1 MAEGGF
7 FSRIANLWT
16 GFLSLFVGNI
26 EKDNPEAVYEA
37 AIQARK
43 KKYDELKK
51 AVSGI
56 IVLRNKLSKE
66 LEEKSAELNE
76 LDAQVRVAVEQDEDE
91 VALVLL
97 QRKEDA
103 EKRIAEIEGELE
115 QARQDAEDAK
125 ASIVT
130 FQAEIEKLQ
139 REKAAVLAKLETA
152 EARIKIQETLDGMS
166 LDADIQ
172 ALDNVREH
180 VARKQAEADVNAEL
194 GDAEIGSKLKKI
206 QSQAGT
212 ASARAKLE
220 ALKKARDA
228 ERAQQAG
235 AAAAVKKQ
243 I

>member
-26 EKDNPEAVYEA
+26 EKENPEAVYEA

-56 IVLRNKLSKE
+56 IVLRNKLAKE

-76 LDAQVRVAVEQDEDE
+76 LDAQVRMAVETDEDE
-91 VALVLL
+91 AALVLL

-152 EARIKIQETLDGMS
+152 EARIKIHETLDGMS

-172 ALDNVREH
+172 ALDNVRDH
-180 VARKQAEADVNAEL
+180 VARKQAEADVNAEI

-206 QSQAGT
+206 QAQAGT

-235 AAAAVKKQ
+235 AAQAVKKQ
-243 I
+243 M

>member
-7 FSRIANLWT
+7 FSRISNLWS
-16 GFLSLFVGNI
+16 GFLSLFIGNI
-26 EKDNPEAVYEA
+26 EKENPEAVYEA

-66 LEEKSAELNE
+66 LDEKTSELNE
-76 LDAQVRVAVEQDEDE
+76 LDGQIRVAVEQDEDE

-103 EKRIAEIEGELE
+103 EKRVASIEGELE
-115 QARQDAEDAK
+115 QARTDAEAAK

-139 REKAAVLAKLETA
+139 REKAATLARLETA

-172 ALDNVREH
+172 ALDNVRDH
-180 VARKQAEADVNAEL
+180 VARKQAEADVNSEL

-206 QSQAGT
+206 QAQAGT
-212 ASARAKLE
+212 ATARNKLE
-220 ALKKARDA
+220 ALKRARDS
-228 ERAQQAG
+228 ERSQQAG
-235 AAAAVKKQ
+235 AAQAVKKQ

>member
-7 FSRIANLWT
+7 FSRITNLWS

-26 EKDNPEAVYEA
+26 EKENPEAVYEA

-43 KKYDELKK
+43 RKYDELKK

-66 LEEKSAELNE
+66 LDEKTAELNE
-76 LDAQVRVAVEQDEDE
+76 LDAQIRVAVEQDEDE

-97 QRKEDA
+97 QRKEDT
-103 EKRIAEIEGELE
+103 EKRVTSIEGELE
-115 QARQDAEDAK
+115 QAREDAEAAK

-139 REKAAVLAKLETA
+139 REKAATLAKLETA

-172 ALDNVREH
+172 ALDNVRDH
-180 VARKQAEADVNAEL
+180 VARKQAEADVNSEI

-206 QSQAGT
+206 QAQAGT
-212 ASARAKLE
+212 ATARNKLE
-220 ALKKARDA
+220 ALKKARDS
-228 ERAQQAG
+228 ERAQKAG
-235 AAAAVKKQ
+235 AAQAVKKQ

>member
-26 EKDNPEAVYEA
+26 EKENPEAVYEA

-56 IVLRNKLSKE
+56 IVLRNKLAKE

-76 LDAQVRVAVEQDEDE
+76 LDAQVRMAVETDEDE
-91 VALVLL
+91 AALVLL

-172 ALDNVREH
+172 ALDNVRDH
-180 VARKQAEADVNAEL
+180 VARKQAEADVNAEI

-206 QSQAGT
+206 QAQAGT

-235 AAAAVKKQ
+235 AAQAVKKQ
-243 I
+243 M

>member
-1 MAEGGF
+1 MADGGF
-7 FSRIANLWT
+7 FSRIANLWG
-16 GFLSLFVGNI
+16 GFLSLFIGNI
-26 EKDNPEAVYEA
+26 EKENPEAVYEA

-66 LEEKSAELNE
+66 LEEKTAELNE
-76 LDAQVRVAVEQDEDE
+76 LDAQVRVAVEQDEDD

-103 EKRIAEIEGELE
+103 EKRIGSIEGELE
-115 QARQDAEDAK
+115 QARQDAEAAK

-139 REKAAVLAKLETA
+139 REKAASLAKLETA

-172 ALDNVREH
+172 ALDNVRDH
-180 VARKQAEADVNAEL
+180 VARKQAEADVNSEL
-194 GDAEIGSKLKKI
+194 GEAEIGSKLKKI
-206 QSQAGT
+206 QAQAGT

-220 ALKKARDA
+220 ALKKARDS
-228 ERAQQAG
+228 ERTQQAG
-235 AAAAVKKQ
+235 AAQAVKKQ
-243 I
+243 M